1 MRILL
6 ADNQPNVM
14 FALRALLGRRPGWEI
29 IGEVADPEALLSLTQ
44 ELRPDV
50 VLLDWSLARF
60 LPSDSLSIL
69 REIHPD
75 VYVVALSARPE
86 ASGPAL
92 AGGADAFVSKV
103 DSPEHLLSVL
113 EDRAR
118 TRQVNDLGDSARFDD
133 SLRRR

>member
-6 ADNQPNVM
+6 ADNQPNVR
-14 FALRALLGRRPGWEI
+14 FGLRALLGRRPGWEI
-29 IGEVADPEALLSLTQ
+29 VGEVSGPETLVDLTQ

-69 REIHPD
+69 RRIHPD

-86 ASGPAL
+86 ASGLAL
-92 AGGADAFVSKV
+92 ASGADAFVSKV
-103 DSPEHLLSVL
+103 DSPERLLSVL
-113 EDRAR
+113 EERAR
-118 TRQVNDLGDSARFDD
+118 TKQVNDTGDSAAV
-133 SLRRR
+133 